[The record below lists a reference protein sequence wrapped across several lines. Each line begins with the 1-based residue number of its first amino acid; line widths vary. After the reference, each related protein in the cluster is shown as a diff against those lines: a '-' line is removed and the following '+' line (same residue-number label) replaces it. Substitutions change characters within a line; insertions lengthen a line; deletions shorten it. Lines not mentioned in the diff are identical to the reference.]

1 MGKGQIVSGGE
12 DGLYTVKVLYD
23 RHLIQARITIMTL
36 DIAVLAGRILTLDG
50 EIADAETAYYN
61 ASHTSPLPKW
71 SELYTLRTAIT
82 VKQAKRA
89 LLALYREALY
99 KKIDF
104 LSDPRLVPADTD
116 VSAWCADLTEN
127 LTGEVGL
134 IEVNGEPGTYLIQ
147 PGHSS
152 NATYN
157 KARDGQVQAILGSSP
172 AGAFF
177 NKAMMPG
184 WQKWKPTYRIG
195 TIEWLD
201 TATNKC
207 MVTLDPALSREVPQH
222 LSLNIN
228 QATLL
233 TDVPISYMT

>member
-12 DGLYTVKVLYD
+12 DGLYTVKMLFD
-23 RHLIQARITIMTL
+23 RHLITARITIMNR
-36 DIAVLAGRILTLDG
+36 DIEVLTSRILVMDG
-50 EIADAETAYYN
+50 EIADAETAYFL
-61 ASHTSPLPKW
+61 ASHTSPVPPW
-71 SELYTLRTAIT
+71 SELYTLRTAVT

-89 LLALYREALY
+89 LLALYRESLY

-104 LSDPRLVPADTD
+104 LSDPLLVPPDTD
-116 VSAWCADLTEN
+116 ISAWCADLTEN
-127 LTGEVGL
+127 LTGEVGI

-184 WQKWKPTYRIG
+184 WQKWKPTYRAG
-195 TIEWLD
+195 VIEWLD
-201 TATNKC
+201 TDTDKC
-207 MVTLDPALSREVPQH
+207 MVTLDAALSREVPQH
-222 LSLNIN
+222 RALDIN